1 MARIFEF
8 NKHAADPVAE
18 AFNGKDYFD
27 GMGGAAVGP
36 GGLWKAAGVEE
47 VVRSQGKFKL
57 RIPAA
62 SVALITLQA

>member
-1 MARIFEF
+1 MARIFEI
-8 NKHAADPVAE
+8 NKYAADLFAK

-27 GMGGAAVGP
+27 CMGGAAVGP

-47 VVRSQGKFKL
+47 VVRSEGKFKA

-62 SVALITLQA
+62 SVALIALHG